1 MIISEK
7 QQEANRKNAQH
18 SSGPKTP
25 EGKAAIR
32 FNALTYG
39 LRTCATILERENAAD
54 YSQLWDELEADWQPQ
69 TRTERCYLET
79 MVTSQWLLKRVAES
93 EQQIYVYIAF
103 GEERFKMLG
112 YVAKQRAQLE
122 RSFRTAIADMKQSQ
136 KERQARPQPQPVQTT
151 STAKS
156 PPTPVSEPA
165 EPDAPQPAYVM
176 SEATPDHPVFC
187 APVALDTR

>member
-1 MIISEK
+1 MLISEK

-25 EGKAAIR
+25 EGKAAVR

-39 LRTCATILERENAAD
+39 LRTRATILPDENAAD

-79 MVTSQWLLKRVAES
+79 VVTSQWLLRRVAES
-93 EQQIYVYIAF
+93 EQNIYLSVAF
-103 GEERFKMLG
+103 GEQQFKMLA

-136 KERQARPQPQPVQTT
+136 QERHACQPQP
-151 STAKS
+151 AK
-156 PPTPVSEPA
+156 PAPAPVHEPA
-165 EPDAPQPAYVM
+165 EPRVPPPDYVM
-176 SEATPDHPVFC
+176 SEGAESHPISCSPLTPD
-187 APVALDTR
+187 TR

>member
-1 MIISEK
+1 MVISDK
-7 QQEANRKNAQH
+7 QQEANLKNAQQ

-39 LRTCATILERENAAD
+39 LRTRATILERENAAD

-69 TRTERCYLET
+69 NRTERCYLET

-93 EQQIYVYIAF
+93 ESRVYESIAF
-103 GEERFKMLG
+103 GEQRFKMLA
-112 YVAKQRAQLE
+112 YAAKQRTQLE

-136 KERQARPQPQPVQTT
+136 RERSQQQARQPQPAQTAQPA
-151 STAKS
+151 SAPVHPSAGPQRSSVLPS
-156 PPTPVSEPA
+156 PPTPVSNLP
-165 EPDAPQPAYVM
+165 P
-176 SEATPDHPVFC
+176 
-187 APVALDTR
+187 

>member
-1 MIISEK
+1 MIISQK
-7 QQEANRKNAQH
+7 QQEANRKNAEH
-18 SSGPKTP
+18 STGPKTP

-39 LRTCATILERENAAD
+39 LRTRATMITGENAAD

-93 EQQIYVYIAF
+93 EQKIYLYIAF
-103 GEERFKMLG
+103 GEQQFKMLA

-136 KERQARPQPQPVQTT
+136 KERQAHQPQPAKAA
-151 STAKS
+151 TANPAS
-156 PPTPVSEPA
+156 PP
-165 EPDAPQPAYVM
+165 PAYVM
-176 SEATPDHPVFC
+176 SDGAQDQQPVFCSPATPD
-187 APVALDTR
+187 TR